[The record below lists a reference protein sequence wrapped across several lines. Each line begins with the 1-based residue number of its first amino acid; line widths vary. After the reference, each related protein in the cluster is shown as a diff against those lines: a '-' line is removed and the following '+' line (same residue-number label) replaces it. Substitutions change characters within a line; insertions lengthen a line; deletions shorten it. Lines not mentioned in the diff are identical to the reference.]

1 MITKNERD
9 KMKKILT
16 SYVQEVKEY
25 LHNQGVTNKQ
35 GDPYSDIY
43 IVSVFNGVREN
54 IDIEKAIIA
63 VYDRKLQAIDKLNEE
78 KQKILEKN

>member
-25 LHNQGVTNKQ
+25 LQNQGITNKQ
-35 GDPYSDIY
+35 GNPYSDIY

-54 IDIEKAIIA
+54 IDIEKAILTI
-63 VYDRKLQAIDKLNEE
+63 YERKLRAIDDLNEE
-78 KQKILEKN
+78 KQKLLNKN